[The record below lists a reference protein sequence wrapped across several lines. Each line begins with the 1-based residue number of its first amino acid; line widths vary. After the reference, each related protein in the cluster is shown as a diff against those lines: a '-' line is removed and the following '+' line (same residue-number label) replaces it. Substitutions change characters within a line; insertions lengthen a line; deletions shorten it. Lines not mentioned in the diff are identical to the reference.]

1 MSVIVFILC
10 HRSVGICVRDQ
21 ISVPVIGIGQGT
33 AVRKLNCGNISF
45 FICCKLVF
53 WSCRRCNLPEII
65 IVIIGKDGL
74 VSFFIFDG
82 SQHSKVI
89 KCFCYI
95 RFICD
100 GVLIDRIAFFS
111 LPKVKHVFF
120 DLLSVQFQFITIRC
134 CIFPVFF
141 SKEQNASISPVIT
154 QITVFIFCDLAHFH
168 RCNYISPFS
177 ASGEICSFFC
187 CDRHRID
194 TGFCCLISAHF
205 IIILWNFQISCRH
218 F

>member
-53 WSCRRCNLPEII
+53 CSCRRCNLPEII

-154 QITVFIFCDLAHFH
+154 QITVFIFCDLFGVIK
-168 RCNYISPFS
+168 RPPTTEYT
-177 ASGEICSFFC
+177 GEFCSFGVVVPFNHKII
-187 CDRHRID
+187 RVIWNGHIG
-194 TGFCCLISAHF
+194 TVQIEISG
-205 IIILWNFQISCRH
+205 I
-218 F
+218 

>member
-53 WSCRRCNLPEII
+53 CSCRRCNLPEII

-111 LPKVKHVFF
+111 LPKVKRVFF

-134 CIFPVFF
+134 CIFPIFF
-141 SKEQNASISPVIT
+141 SKDQNASIPTAIV
-154 QITVFIFCDLAHFH
+154 
-168 RCNYISPFS
+168 
-177 ASGEICSFFC
+177 
-187 CDRHRID
+187 
-194 TGFCCLISAHF
+194 
-205 IIILWNFQISCRH
+205 
-218 F
+218 